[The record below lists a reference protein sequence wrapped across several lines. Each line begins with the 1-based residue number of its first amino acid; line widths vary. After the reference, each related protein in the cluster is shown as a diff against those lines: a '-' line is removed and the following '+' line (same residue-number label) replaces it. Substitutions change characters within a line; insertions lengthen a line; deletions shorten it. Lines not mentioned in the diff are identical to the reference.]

1 MATQPDN
8 GSSIGDL
15 LRQLIEDVGLLFRTE
30 LRLAQAEVGS
40 KLAGLKTGAAAIAAG
55 GMLLLAA
62 LFVLLGAFVGF
73 LEPHVGAGWAAVI
86 VAVATAVVGFILI
99 SVGGGKL
106 KVASLTP
113 DRTLASVKQDV
124 ETLKGN

>member
-1 MATQPDN
+1 MATQPDT
-8 GSSIGDL
+8 GPSIGDL
-15 LRQLIEDVGLLFRTE
+15 LRTLIEDVGLLFRTE
-30 LRLAQAEVGS
+30 LRLAQAEVRS
-40 KLAGLKTGAAAIAAG
+40 NLAGLKTGAAAIAAG

-86 VAVATAVVGFILI
+86 VAAATGVVGLILL
-99 SVGGGKL
+99 SVGSGKL
-106 KVASLTP
+106 KVASLSP
-113 DRTLASVKQDV
+113 DRTIASVKQDV